1 MPDLGA
7 GPWTL
12 ICCIA
17 LAASLG
23 TLHIICK
30 RLATDWEI
38 ARMVREARALREEQ
52 ERRLSEM
59 RESGKRKK
67 SPSADS
73 AQVTEAPIMEVGA
86 PEDEESDVLIVGEDL
101 PIAQAA

>member
-38 ARMVREARALREEQ
+38 ARMVREARALRKEQ

-59 RESGKRKK
+59 RDGGRRRKGDN
-67 SPSADS
+67 ADS
-73 AQVTEAPIMEVGA
+73 AIVNEAPIMEVGA
-86 PEDEESDVLIVGEDL
+86 PQDAEPDVLVVGEA
-101 PIAQAA
+101 PPVAQAA

>member
-1 MPDLGA
+1 M
-7 GPWTL
+7 L

-30 RLATDWEI
+30 RLATDREI

-52 ERRLSEM
+52 EQRLSEM
-59 RESGKRKK
+59 RESGKRSKREG
-67 SPSADS
+67 SRGAAIAD
-73 AQVTEAPIMEVGA
+73 APIMEVGA
-86 PEDEESDVLIVGEDL
+86 PEELESDVLIVDEA
-101 PIAQAA
+101 PPVAQAA